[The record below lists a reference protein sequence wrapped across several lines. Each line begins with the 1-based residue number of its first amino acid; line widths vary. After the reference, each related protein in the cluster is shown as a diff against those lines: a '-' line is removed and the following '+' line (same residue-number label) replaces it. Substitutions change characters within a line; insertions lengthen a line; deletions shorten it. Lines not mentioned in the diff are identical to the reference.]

1 VSEPLNKMNNYT
13 IITYLKDNRGQEL
26 PLEEVEKGTGIKISS
41 SPQLLQNLKENPSIN
56 YSEDVSSGTAKC
68 TAVPFTT
75 KISCPARSNSSFFAS
90 VHVMEQARR
99 W

>member
-1 VSEPLNKMNNYT
+1 MNNYT

-68 TAVPFTT
+68 TAVPIHH
-75 KISCPARSNSSFFAS
+75 KNLLPCVEQQLIICIC